1 MRSFD
6 LVVRGGTIVN
16 HAGEGPGD
24 IGVIGG
30 RIAAIGDLSQASAG
44 QTFDAAGLH
53 VLPGVIYTQVHFREP
68 GNEHKEDL
76 ETGTRAAA
84 MGGITAV
91 FEMPNTA
98 PPTTTVEALQDKL
111 KRANGRAHVDHAF
124 YAGATHEN
132 AEHLP
137 ELERTPGCCGIKTFM
152 GSSTGTLLVGDDAGL
167 DRVIKNLTRRGAFH
181 AEDEDRL
188 NERKK
193 LAREGDWTS
202 HSEVRDDQAGLIAV
216 KHLVEKARKYGKR
229 VHVLH
234 VSSAIEMEFLA
245 TAKDVA
251 TVETLPQ
258 FLTFEGPEIYQRLN
272 GFAQMNPPI
281 RYAADR
287 QALWSLGI
295 SQGVVD
301 VLGTDHA
308 PHTREEKAQ
317 PYPKSPSGM
326 PGVQTLVPVMLT
338 QVNEGRLTLAR
349 FVDLT
354 AHGPQRV
361 FQIAGKGRIAL
372 GYDADFT
379 IVDLNARRIIRNED
393 QASRCGWTPFDGFE
407 AKGWPMATIIRGQM
421 VMREGEVTKPSSG
434 EPMRFLEALQFG
446 VSVPSPAR

>member
-1 MRSFD
+1 MTTFD
-6 LVVRGGTIVN
+6 LIVRGGTIVN
-16 HAGEGPGD
+16 HAGAGAGD
-24 IGVIGG
+24 IGVVRGK
-30 RIAAIGDLSQASAG
+30 IAAIGNLAQASAG
-44 QTFDAAGLH
+44 EVFEAAGLH
-53 VLPGVIYTQVHFREP
+53 VLPGVIDTQVHFREP

-84 MGGITAV
+84 LGGVTAV

-98 PPTTTVEALQDKL
+98 PPTTSVDALQDKL
-111 KRANGRAHVDHAF
+111 ERAKGRAHVDHAF

-132 AEHLP
+132 AEQLP

-167 DRVIKNLTRRGAFH
+167 DRILKNLTRRGAFH
-181 AEDEDRL
+181 AEDENRL
-188 NERKK
+188 NARKQ
-193 LAREGDWTS
+193 LAREGDWSS
-202 HSEVRDDQAGLIAV
+202 HPEVRDDQAALLAV
-216 KHLVEKARKYGKR
+216 QRLVDAARKHGKR

-234 VSSAIEMEFLA
+234 VSSAVEMAFLA

-251 TVETLPQ
+251 SVETLPQ
-258 FLTFEGPEIYQRLN
+258 FLTFEAPGVYERLS
-272 GFAQMNPPI
+272 GMAQMNPPI

-287 QALWSLGI
+287 AALWSLGI
-295 SQGVVD
+295 AQGVVD

-338 QVNEGRLTLAR
+338 HMNEGRLSLQR

-354 AHGPQRV
+354 SHGPHRV
-361 FQIAGKGRIAL
+361 FGIAGKGRIAL

-379 IVDLNARRIIRNED
+379 IADLKAKRVIRNED
-393 QASRCGWTPFDGFE
+393 QATRCGWTPFDGFE
-407 AKGWPMATIIRGQM
+407 ATGWPVATIIRGHV
-421 VMREGEVTKPSSG
+421 VMREGQLVGPARG
-434 EPMRFLEALQFG
+434 EPMRFLEAL
-446 VSVPSPAR
+446 

>member
-1 MRSFD
+1 MKAFD
-6 LVVRGGTIVN
+6 LILRGGTVVN
-16 HAGEGPGD
+16 HAGIGEAD
-24 IGVIGG
+24 IGVTAGK
-30 RIAAIGDLSQASAG
+30 IAAIGDLSRQ
-44 QTFDAAGLH
+44 DADQVIEAKGLH
-53 VLPGVIYTQVHFREP
+53 ILPGVIDTQVHFREP

-84 MGGITAV
+84 LGGVTSV

-98 PPTTTVEALQDKL
+98 PPTTNVQALQDKL
-111 KRANGRAHVDHAF
+111 ARAKGRAHVDHAF
-124 YAGATHEN
+124 YAGATHDN
-132 AEHLP
+132 P
-137 ELERTPGCCGIKTFM
+137 EQFPDLERTPGCCGIKTFM
-152 GSSTGTLLVGDDAGL
+152 GSSTGTLLVGDDDGL
-167 DRVIKNLTRRGAFH
+167 DRVVKNLTRRGAFH

-188 NERKK
+188 NARKP

-202 HSEVRDDQAGLIAV
+202 HPEVRDDQAGLLAV
-216 KHLVEKARKYGKR
+216 QHLVGKARKYGKR

-258 FLTFEGPEIYQRLN
+258 FLTFAGPEIYERLK

-281 RYAADR
+281 RYAADLA
-287 QALWSLGI
+287 ALWFLGI

-301 VLGTDHA
+301 IIATDHA

-338 QVNEGRLTLAR
+338 HVNEGRLSLQR
-349 FVDLT
+349 FVDLSS
-354 AHGPQRV
+354 HGPQRV
-361 FQIAGKGRIAL
+361 FQIEGKGRIAL

-379 IVDLNARRIIRNED
+379 LVDMNARRVIRAED
-393 QASRCGWTPFDGFE
+393 QATRCGWTPFDGFE
-407 AKGWPMATIIRGQM
+407 AKGWPLATIIRGRLIMQ
-421 VMREGEVTKPSSG
+421 EGQIVTPSAG
-434 EPMRFLEALQFG
+434 EPIRFLEALT
-446 VSVPSPAR
+446 PR